1 MGTGQDTTHFQ
12 HVQFWLHSKN
22 TQVRAR
28 AIWSSAALLQ
38 FATSLPGFDTSSN
51 FPKTGNFV
59 LQLALCISDPAND
72 ISQQARSG
80 ICWLQRLLLQR
91 RLQMEVTGNGWSISG
106 SLGHRRTWLSTA
118 KAGDQQIWA
127 DSTVFTGSFGGLQE
141 SENDRKSQRKWT
153 HLSQKK
159 KAAENQVESEEV
171 KLQEDKG
178 KVELDLTGT
187 KKEASELQGK
197 REKGSPEEQEEE
209 RTPTPSLPS
218 SSCITMTP
226 GEQLSS
232 AQLQALLMRAMKG
245 LTTPTLERFQATE
258 EELRTIISLHRD
270 QMERVKIGDVMGCI
284 SIWLDNVCDPR
295 ARKAALRATALL
307 ARTHSQDVVLSCVAH
322 TLSSDRQ

>member
-38 FATSLPGFDTSSN
+38 FATSLPGFD
-51 FPKTGNFV
+51 
-59 LQLALCISDPAND
+59 
-72 ISQQARSG
+72 
-80 ICWLQRLLLQR
+80 
-91 RLQMEVTGNGWSISG
+91 LQMEVTGNGWSISG

-141 SENDRKSQRKWT
+141 SGKTVSSQRKWT

-270 QMERVKIGDVMGCI
+270 QMERVRDSHCGAGGRCAERGRGEFPLLGNGSWDTWTWCFEG
-284 SIWLDNVCDPR
+284 WLSPFPFIVWPWGS
-295 ARKAALRATALL
+295 TV
-307 ARTHSQDVVLSCVAH
+307 SGV
-322 TLSSDRQ
+322 